1 MELLITVILIS
12 LGVSFICS
20 ISEAVF
26 LSINQGYVEVLKEK
40 RPKVGSLLEKFRRQ
54 IDEPIAAILTLNTIA
69 NTIGASFAG
78 AIVISLFGNAYLA
91 IFSGCLT
98 LAILIFGEII
108 PKTIGA
114 RFWRELAPYV
124 TLLLKLLIFIVKPL
138 LVPLAL
144 LNRAIT
150 PKKKNDVTVS
160 RADLAVLAE
169 IGKREG
175 TLDDQEWQ
183 MVKNVIRLSEIRVRE
198 IMTPRPDIV
207 AIPVDSTIS
216 QAKKVMLDEG
226 HFRLPVYEGSIDS
239 IVGIVVARDLLK
251 AELNGETDIKSVI
264 REPYFVP
271 DSKLIEDLSQE
282 MRKQKIKIAIAVD
295 EFGGT
300 AGIVSLED
308 LVEEIV
314 GEIQDEHDNE
324 PEQFKTL
331 PDGTI
336 KISGFVPLTDV
347 NERLNLDLPV
357 DKYDTLGGFIFGELG
372 RIPTVGDTVAT
383 DKGMFTVSSMNERRV
398 NRVFFSPMKPN
409 TESVS

>member
-1 MELLITVILIS
+1 MELLVSVILVS
-12 LGVSFICS
+12 LGVSFMCS

-26 LSINQGYVEVLKEK
+26 LSINQSYVEVLKEK
-40 RPKVGSLLEKFRRQ
+40 RPKIGTLLEKFRRQ

-78 AIVISLFGNAYLA
+78 AIVISLFGNASLA
-91 IFSGCLT
+91 LFSGCLT

-114 RFWRELAPYV
+114 RFWRELAPFITIIIRV
-124 TLLLKLLIFIVKPL
+124 LIFIAKPL
-138 LVPLAL
+138 LIPLAL
-144 LNRAIT
+144 FNRLIT
-150 PKKKNDVTVS
+150 PKRKNEVTVS

-207 AIPVDSTIS
+207 AIPADSTIS

-251 AELNGETDIKSVI
+251 AELNGETDLKSII
-264 REPYFVP
+264 REPYFIP

-336 KISGFVPLTDV
+336 KISGFVSLTDV
-347 NERLNLDLPV
+347 NDRLNLTLPD

-372 RIPTVGDTVAT
+372 RIPAAGDTVT
-383 DKGMFTVSSMNERRV
+383 IDEGVFTVSSMNERRV
-398 NRVFFSPMKPN
+398 NRVVFSPMKP
-409 TESVS
+409 